1 MLMYEIIIEFPD
13 LNEKIDVELDDV
25 YSPKTVKAILEKL
38 PINTVIN
45 RWGDELYTEPIS
57 VKVVLENAKSTVNLM
72 DVAYWPQGNAL
83 CLFFGPTP
91 ISKSNEIKPYSPVNV
106 IGRIVSKENVI
117 KKVNDSTKVIIRK

>member
-45 RWGDELYTEPIS
+45 RWGDELYTEPIP
-57 VKVVLENAKSTVNLM
+57 VKAGLENAKSTVNLM

-106 IGRIVSKENVI
+106 IGRIVSKENAI
-117 KKVNDSTKVIIRK
+117 KKINDSTKVIIRK